1 MTQLKMDDQIYVLG
15 AHPDEMESYVASV
28 HALFALIDAAT
39 SAAKDLAPTAGR
51 AHAAIRS
58 QMYKHAIRALSPD

>member
-1 MTQLKMDDQIYVLG
+1 MTTGRRYGGVDAAALRI
-15 AHPDEMESYVASV
+15 VAA
-28 HALFALIDAAT
+28 ALPEADLIDAAT

-51 AHAAIRS
+51 ALAAIRS